1 MKTELDGKSRWHLS
15 TIADKAADTARKLG
29 LGLEVTEFCVASN
42 MDQDFDTWQP
52 VAKRNI
58 QGIKQLVL
66 HAPFSELCPA
76 AIDPLVVDVTR
87 RRLRQAY
94 ELACSLGISR
104 MVVHS
109 GFLPVVYDRGWFVE
123 RSVLFWKDFVNS
135 IDGSFQLLLEN
146 AFEDGPGLTLNI
158 VREVADPRMCLCL
171 DVGHANTKTKN
182 QPVEQWAEEM
192 AGWLA
197 HVHIHNNFGVE
208 DSHYLPGI
216 GSIDMPQLVERIFQ
230 LSPRATMT
238 LECRDAQG
246 AVDWLIAYGYA
257 DEYCA
262 PGD

>member
-1 MKTELDGKSRWHLS
+1 LS
-15 TIADKAADTARKLG
+15 TIAADAEEVARRFG
-29 LGLEVTEFCVASN
+29 LGLELTEFCMASN
-42 MDQDFDTWQP
+42 MDQDFDTWHP
-52 VAKRNI
+52 VALEKA
-58 QGIKQLVL
+58 QGIRHLTF

-109 GFLPVVYDRGWFVE
+109 GFVPVVYDRGWFVE

-135 IDGSFQLLLEN
+135 IDDGFQLLLEN
-146 AFEDGPGLTLNI
+146 AFEDGPSLTVNI

-171 DVGHANTKTKN
+171 DVGHANTKTRN

-192 AGWLA
+192 APWLA
-197 HVHIHNNFGVE
+197 HVHVHNNFGVE
-208 DSHYLPGI
+208 DSHYPPAI
-216 GSIDMPQLVERIFQ
+216 GSIDMPRLVDRIVE

-238 LECRDAQG
+238 LECRDAQA
-246 AVDWLIAYGYA
+246 AVDWLIAHGYVHGYVHGYA
-257 DEYCA
+257 QGYCA